1 MKLFRV
7 TGFVA
12 SAAVVTAVV
21 VTAQQPAPATTAV
34 FTAAQAQS
42 GQAIYAQNCS
52 ACHGVNFEGSG
63 DAPALAGGTFLLKWN
78 PQPVSELFGYIMQ
91 GMPPTN
97 PGSLG
102 ELASLNVTAYILQR
116 NGAAAGPQAL
126 TASLATPIRAVA
138 NPQAAAA
145 QAQAP
150 AGRGG
155 RGARGGGGAT
165 ATGDDGALAGR
176 GPGSIALGAGT
187 TAGQGRG
194 GASGARG
201 VSVKGEVQN
210 YVPVTPEML
219 KSPPAED
226 WLIFGRNY
234 QRQSYSPLNQIS
246 RDNVKNLQLKWVW
259 AMNDTGANQTTPIV
273 HNGIIYL
280 ASPSNIVQA
289 INGKTGDLIWE
300 TRVGPDQAPGY
311 GGIRSIAIA
320 EDKIFLPTSNAHM
333 VALNARNGEILWDT
347 PASDKAHPST
357 SGTIVI
363 KDKVL
368 MGLTGCARFDG
379 EGCYISAFDIHT
391 GQRAWR
397 FYTIPREG
405 QPGSETWGKLPMN
418 NRAGAETWLAG
429 SYDPDLNLTY
439 WGVAQS
445 KPWNFLSRH
454 LTPYDKTLYA
464 NSTVALNP
472 DNGQLAWY
480 FQHAPGESFDL
491 DEVFE
496 RVLVDIGDQK
506 VSFNAGKAGI
516 LWKLDRR
523 NGQYLGHK
531 EMVKQTVWEH
541 IDPKTGQPSYRPDIL
556 EMQLN
561 KPINVCPS
569 TEGGKNWQ
577 GMSYNQPTGVII
589 APLSQSCMDFTA
601 REVDFN
607 GNGGGSG
614 GDRKFLNMPGTNGN
628 IGKLAAYDVKTLN
641 EVWKYE
647 QHAPFLTAA
656 MSTAGGWVLVGDI
669 NRGVH
674 ILDVKNGQMLWE
686 TRLGTSVQGFP
697 VTYSVDGKQYVAVMT
712 GLGGGSPRNVPAAIA
727 PDIKIPQTGQALYV
741 FALPDAR

>member
-1 MKLFRV
+1 MQRFTLPSRLIV
-7 TGFVA
+7 
-12 SAAVVTAVV
+12 SAALGAVPFAALV
-21 VTAQQPAPATTAV
+21 AQQGSQPGV
-34 FTAAQAQS
+34 FSAAQSQA
-42 GQAIYAQNCS
+42 GQDIYAANCS
-52 ACHGVNFEGSG
+52 GCHGVDFEGSG
-63 DAPALAGGTFLLKWN
+63 DAPALAGGTFMLKWRTKM
-78 PQPVSELFGYIMQ
+78 VSELFGEILQ
-91 GMPPTN
+91 NMPPTN

-102 ELASLNVTAYILQR
+102 EPAALSATAYILQR
-116 NGAAAGPQAL
+116 NGAQPGPQAL
-126 TASLATPIRAVA
+126 TGGSTVLIGTLATGQVA
-138 NPQAAAA
+138 PAG
-145 QAQAP
+145 

-155 RGARGGGGAT
+155 RGGRGGS
-165 ATGDDGALAGR
+165 L
-176 GPGSIALGAGT
+176 IQGAGS
-187 TAGQGRG
+187 TAGQNRG
-194 GASGARG
+194 GTSIVRG
-201 VSVKGEVQN
+201 VSVPGEVQN
-210 YVPVTPEML
+210 YVPVTAEML
-219 KSPPAED
+219 RNPPASD

-234 QRQSYSPLNQIS
+234 QRHSFSPLNQIT
-246 RDNVKNLQLKWVW
+246 RDNVKNIQLKWAW
-259 AMNDTGANQTTPIV
+259 SMNDSGANQTTPIV
-273 HNGIIYL
+273 HNGVIYL

-289 INGKTGDLIWE
+289 LNAKTGDLIWE

-320 EDKIFLPTSNAHM
+320 EDKVFLPTSDAHV
-333 VALNARNGEILWDT
+333 VAIDARNGKILWDT
-347 PASDKAHPST
+347 TASDKPHVST
-357 SGTIVI
+357 SGDIVI
-363 KDKVL
+363 GDKVL

-391 GQRAWR
+391 GKRVWR

-405 QPGSETWGKLPMN
+405 QPGSDTWGSLPMN

-429 SYDPDLNLTY
+429 SYDPELNLTY

-445 KPWNFLSRH
+445 KPWNFLSRK
-454 LTPYDKTLYA
+454 LTPFDKTLYA

-472 DNGQLAWY
+472 DTGKLAWY

-506 VSFNAGKAGI
+506 VSLNAGKAGI

-523 NGQYLGHK
+523 TGQYLGHK
-531 EMVKQTVWEH
+531 EMVKQTVWER
-541 IDPKTGQPSYRPDIL
+541 IDPQTGTPHYRTDIL
-556 EMQLN
+556 EMQLD

-577 GMSYNQPTGVII
+577 AMSYNQPTGLII

-601 REVDFN
+601 REVDMK

-614 GDRKFLNMPGTNGN
+614 GDRKFLQMPGTNGN
-628 IGKLAAYDVKTLN
+628 IGKLAAYDVKTMN

-656 MSTAGGWVLVGDI
+656 LSTAGGWVLVGDI
-669 NRGVH
+669 DRRVH
-674 ILDVKNGQMLWE
+674 IFDVKTGQMLWE

-697 VTYSVDGKQYVAVMT
+697 VTYSVDGKQYIAVMT

-727 PDIKIPQTGQALYV
+727 PDIKIPLSGQGLYV
-741 FALPDAR
+741 FALP

>member
-1 MKLFRV
+1 MQRPSLLSRLFFCAV
-7 TGFVA
+7 VGAITLCFVA
-12 SAAVVTAVV
+12 MPLA
-21 VTAQQPAPATTAV
+21 AQQSAGA
-34 FTAAQAQS
+34 FTDAQAFS
-42 GQAIYAQNCS
+42 GSSVYAQNC
-52 ACHGVNFEGSG
+52 AGCHGMNLEGSG
-63 DAPALAGGTFLLKWN
+63 DAPALVGGTFLLKWR
-78 PQPVSELFGYIMQ
+78 PKMVSELFGDILQ
-91 GMPPTN
+91 TMPASN

-102 ELASLNVTAYILQR
+102 EAAALNVTAYILQR
-116 NGAAAGPQAL
+116 NGAATGQQAL
-126 TASLATPIRAVA
+126 SSGATTLISAIA
-138 NPQAAAA
+138 TG
-145 QAQAP
+145 QAP
-150 AGRGG
+150 ANGGRNG
-155 RGARGGGGAT
+155 RGAASLV
-165 ATGDDGALAGR
+165 A
-176 GPGSIALGAGT
+176 GAGS
-187 TAGQGRG
+187 AA
-194 GASGARG
+194 GASGQRNVPVVRRG
-201 VSVKGEVQN
+201 VTVAGEVKN

-219 KSPPAED
+219 KNPPASD

-234 QRQSYSPLNQIS
+234 QRQSYSPLNQIT
-246 RDNVKNLQLKWVW
+246 RDNVKELQLKWTW
-259 AMNDTGANQTTPIV
+259 AMNDSGANQTTPIV

-289 INGKTGDLIWE
+289 IDGKTGDLIWE

-320 EDKIFLPTSNAHM
+320 EDKIFLPTSDAHM
-333 VALNARNGEILWDT
+333 VALDARNGKILWDT
-347 PASDKAHPST
+347 PASDKPHVST
-357 SGTIVI
+357 SGDIVI
-363 KDKVL
+363 GDKVL
-368 MGLTGCARFDG
+368 MGLTGCAHFDG

-391 GQRAWR
+391 GKRAWR

-405 QPGSETWGKLPMN
+405 QPGSDTWGKLPMN

-445 KPWNFLSRH
+445 KPWNYLSRH
-454 LTPYDKTLYA
+454 LTPFDKTLYA

-472 DNGQLAWY
+472 DTGKLAWY

-506 VSFNAGKAGI
+506 VSLSAGKAGI

-523 NGQYLGHK
+523 TGQYLGSK
-531 EMVKQTVWEH
+531 QMVNQTVWAE
-541 IDPKTGQPSYRPDIL
+541 INPKTGEPRYRADLL

-561 KPINVCPS
+561 KPVNVCPS

-577 GMSYNQPTGVII
+577 GMSYNQPTGLII
-589 APLSQSCMDFTA
+589 APLSQSCMEFTA
-601 REVDFN
+601 REVDFS
-607 GNGGGSG
+607 GNGGGTA
-614 GDRKFLNMPGTNGN
+614 GDRKFLPMPGTNGN

-656 MSTAGGWVLVGDI
+656 LSTAGGWVLVGDI

-674 ILDVKNGQMLWE
+674 ILDVKTGKMLWE

-697 VTYSVDGKQYVAVMT
+697 VTYSVDGKQYIAVMT

-727 PDIKIPQTGQALYV
+727 PDIKIPQSGQALYV
-741 FALPDAR
+741 FALP

>member
-1 MKLFRV
+1 MQRASLLSRLFFCAFV
-7 TGFVA
+7 GAITLSFVA
-12 SAAVVTAVV
+12 MPLA
-21 VTAQQPAPATTAV
+21 AQQSAGA
-34 FTAAQAQS
+34 FTDAQASS
-42 GQAIYAQNCS
+42 GSSVYAQNC
-52 ACHGVNFEGSG
+52 AGCHGMNLEGSG
-63 DAPALAGGTFLLKWN
+63 DAPALVGGTFLLKWR
-78 PQPVSELFGYIMQ
+78 PKMVSELFGDILQ
-91 GMPPTN
+91 TMPASN

-102 ELASLNVTAYILQR
+102 EAAALNVTAYILQR
-116 NGAAAGPQAL
+116 NGAAAGQQAL
-126 TASLATPIRAVA
+126 TPGAATLISAIA
-138 NPQAAAA
+138 TG
-145 QAQAP
+145 QAP
-150 AGRGG
+150 ANGGRNG
-155 RGARGGGGAT
+155 RGAASLV
-165 ATGDDGALAGR
+165 A
-176 GPGSIALGAGT
+176 GAGS
-187 TAGQGRG
+187 AA
-194 GASGARG
+194 GASGQRNLPVVRRG
-201 VSVKGEVQN
+201 VTVAGEVKN

-219 KSPPAED
+219 KNPPASD

-234 QRQSYSPLNQIS
+234 QRQSYSPLNQIT
-246 RDNVKNLQLKWVW
+246 RDNVKNLQLKWTW
-259 AMNDTGANQTTPIV
+259 AMNDSGANQTTPIV

-289 INGKTGDLIWE
+289 IDGKTGDLIWE

-320 EDKIFLPTSNAHM
+320 EDKIFLPTSDAHM
-333 VALNARNGEILWDT
+333 VALDARNGKILWDT
-347 PASDKAHPST
+347 PASDKPHVST
-357 SGTIVI
+357 SGDIVI
-363 KDKVL
+363 GDKVL

-391 GQRAWR
+391 GKRAWR
-397 FYTIPREG
+397 FYPIPREG
-405 QPGSETWGKLPMN
+405 QPGSDTWGKLPMN

-445 KPWNFLSRH
+445 KPWNYLSRH
-454 LTPYDKTLYA
+454 LTPFDKTLYA

-472 DNGQLAWY
+472 DTGKLAWY

-506 VSFNAGKAGI
+506 VSLSAGKAGI

-523 NGQYLGHK
+523 TGKYLGSK
-531 EMVKQTVWEH
+531 QMVNQTVWAE
-541 IDPKTGQPSYRPDIL
+541 INPKTGEPRYRADIL

-577 GMSYNQPTGVII
+577 GMSYNQPTGLII
-589 APLSQSCMDFTA
+589 APLSQSCMEFTA
-601 REVDFN
+601 REVDFS

-614 GDRKFLNMPGTNGN
+614 GDRKFLPMPGTNGN

-656 MSTAGGWVLVGDI
+656 LSTAGGWVLVGDI

-674 ILDVKNGQMLWE
+674 ILDVKTGKMLWE

-697 VTYSVDGKQYVAVMT
+697 VTYSVDGKQYIAVMT
-712 GLGGGSPRNVPAAIA
+712 GLGGGSPRNVPAVIA
-727 PDIKIPQTGQALYV
+727 PDIKIPQSGQALYV
-741 FALPDAR
+741 FALP

>member
-1 MKLFRV
+1 MQRSRLPFRLL
-7 TGFVA
+7 T
-12 SAAVVTAVV
+12 SAALGAVTLAVAA
-21 VTAQQPAPATTAV
+21 AQQSAGV
-34 FTAAQAQS
+34 FTAEQAQS
-42 GQAIYAQNCS
+42 GRAIYDRNCS
-52 ACHGVNFEGSG
+52 ACHGLDFQGSG
-63 DAPALAGGTFLLKWN
+63 DAPALAGGTFMLKWR
-78 PQPVSELFGYIMQ
+78 PKMVSELFGVILQ
-91 GMPPTN
+91 TMPPTN

-102 ELASLNVTAYILQR
+102 EAAALSSTAYILQR
-116 NGAAAGPQAL
+116 NGAQAGPQAL
-126 TASLATPIRAVA
+126 AAGLATQIGAIATGQAP
-138 NPQAAAA
+138 PAAAPA
-145 QAQAP
+145 QGRG
-150 AGRGG
+150 GRGG
-155 RGARGGGGAT
+155 RGA
-165 ATGDDGALAGR
+165 
-176 GPGSIALGAGT
+176 PIAPVLGAGST
-187 TAGQGRG
+187 SGQGRG
-194 GASGARG
+194 GASPTRG
-201 VSVKGEVQN
+201 VSVPGEVKN
-210 YVPVTPEML
+210 YVPVTSEML
-219 KSPPAED
+219 RNPPPED

-234 QRQSYSPLNQIS
+234 QRHSYSPLKQIT
-246 RDNVKNLQLKWVW
+246 RDNAKNVVLKWIW
-259 AMNDTGANQTTPIV
+259 SINDSGANQTTPIV

-289 INGKTGDLIWE
+289 LNGKTGDLIWE

-320 EDKIFLPTSNAHM
+320 EDKIFLPTSDAHM
-333 VALNARNGEILWDT
+333 VALDARNGKILWDT
-347 PASDKAHPST
+347 PASDKPHPST

-445 KPWNFLSRH
+445 KPWNFLSRK
-454 LTPYDKTLYA
+454 LTPFDKTLYA

-472 DNGQLAWY
+472 DTGAMAWY

-516 LWKLDRR
+516 LWKLDRKT
-523 NGQYLGHK
+523 GKYLGHK
-531 EMVKQTVWEH
+531 EMVKQTVWAE
-541 IDPKTGQPSYRPDIL
+541 IDPKSGTPRYRSDIL
-556 EMQLN
+556 EMQFN

-577 GMSYNQPTGVII
+577 AMSYNQPTGLLI

-601 REVDFN
+601 REVDFS
-607 GNGGGSG
+607 GNGGGGG
-614 GDRKFLNMPGTNGN
+614 GDRKFLLMPGTNGN
-628 IGKLAAYDVKTLN
+628 IGKLAAYDVKTMN

-656 MSTAGGWVLVGDI
+656 LSTAGGWVLVGDI

-674 ILDVKNGQMLWE
+674 ILDVKTGRMLWE

-697 VTYSVDGKQYVAVMT
+697 VTYSAEGKQYIAVMT

-727 PDIKIPQTGQALYV
+727 PDIKIPQSGQALYI
-741 FALPDAR
+741 FALP